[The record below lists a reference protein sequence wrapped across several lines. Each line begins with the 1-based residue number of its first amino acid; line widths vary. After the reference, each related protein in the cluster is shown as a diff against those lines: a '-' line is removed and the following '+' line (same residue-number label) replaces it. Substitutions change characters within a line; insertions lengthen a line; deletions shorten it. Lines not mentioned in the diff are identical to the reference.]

1 MAKYYLFTGREYI
14 TLNSAIGTEVGD
26 TITVD
31 FTWHNLYPEEEGLQ
45 WLFSYWSGAHIIK
58 DADGV
63 SYPNNCFLGYIR
75 TTQDDVFAVEHQ
87 SRHTVTFNVIENGLV
102 DAIALGADGGL
113 NFTGIIHS
121 VTINTAN
128 NGSRI
133 YNIDDGWENNPVI
146 ADSSG
151 SDSHATAYNFS
162 ATNWIN
168 DGEERTSVTA
178 NSHAV
183 IMAPTEPRSFGVKT
197 IASSIAVILKPLP
210 PIQRKGNITIIHTE
224 DIMREPNAYNIAV
237 YADRAIEQD
246 ETIWVHTIPVTSV
259 LLSGAPLSTAVFES
273 AVTGSVVIEAQV
285 DGSTIATFTWANGE
299 TDATITCDN
308 SVVLQKDQE
317 VSFVA
322 TTISGSTTDLT
333 LNLVSAYAV

>member
-210 PIQRKGNITIIHTE
+210 PIQRKGNITIIQTE
-224 DIMREPNAYNIAV
+224 DIFRDPNLYDMAM
-237 YADRAIEQD
+237 YADRGMQSEEVFWQH
-246 ETIWVHTIPVTSV
+246 TLPVNVMVHA
-259 LLSGAPLSTAVFES
+259 GAPFSTGIL
-273 AVTGSVVIEAQV
+273 GSPTIDPIQIDVSVRGDVVGSFYWKGGQTEATV
-285 DGSTIATFTWANGE
+285 TWAN
-299 TDATITCDN
+299 
-308 SVVLQKDQE
+308 SVLIPKGDE
-317 VSFVA
+317 VILTVVQA
-322 TTISGSTTDLT
+322 DVTVTAISI
-333 LNLVSAYAV
+333 NLLGAYT